1 MPPAMTLVDDA
12 PSESYPVNPPT
23 QRGNMQ
29 LDDDESSVVTAS
41 TDGRRLGGGERDAE
55 LSLHQTTIMLHCWK
69 GFAAIFL
76 ITATAVAS
84 WSVFHALRRN
94 QENEF
99 YTQVSTR
106 IGFHQ

>member
-1 MPPAMTLVDDA
+1 MAIDDA
-12 PSESYPVNPPT
+12 PSESYPT
-23 QRGNMQ
+23 QPAQRDNTMQ

-41 TDGRRLGGGERDAE
+41 TDGRRLGVGGVGERDAE

-76 ITATAVAS
+76 ISATAAAS

-94 QENEF
+94 QENAF
-99 YTQVSTR
+99 YNQVR
-106 IGFHQ
+106 